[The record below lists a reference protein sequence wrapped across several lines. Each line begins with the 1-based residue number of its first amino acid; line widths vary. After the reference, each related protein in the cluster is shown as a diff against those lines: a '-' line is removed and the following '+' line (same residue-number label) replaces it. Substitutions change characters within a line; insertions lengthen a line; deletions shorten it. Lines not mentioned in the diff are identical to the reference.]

1 MRMYMLSDFTKAKW
15 SEYRKKKKH
24 AMEYL
29 SKERYDEIAAE
40 LNNLITVVYP
50 KVKDDLSEARA
61 QGDLSE
67 NCGYRAARSAQAKT
81 IGRIRFLQRVLENSR
96 IIDVSQ
102 LPKDKVGLLSKVE
115 FTNVTTNARMTCTI
129 VSPHEMNLEEG
140 KISLK
145 SPIGLALMGKKIGD
159 VAEVQAPSG
168 TMKLKIEKIIT
179 FGSSD
184 NISAHQ
190 GDFLNKD

>member
-1 MRMYMLSDFTKAKW
+1 
-15 SEYRKKKKH
+15 
-24 AMEYL
+24 MEYL

-40 LNNLITVVYP
+40 LDNLINVVYP

-81 IGRIRFLQRVLENSR
+81 ISRIRFLQRVLEHSR
-96 IIDVSQ
+96 VIDTKL
-102 LPKDKVGLLSKVE
+102 LPKDEVSLLSKVE
-115 FTNVTTNARMTCTI
+115 FTNLNIGKRMSYTI

-145 SPIGLALMGKKIGD
+145 SPFGAALMGKHVGD
-159 VAEVQAPSG
+159 VAEVHAPSG
-168 TMKLKIEKIIT
+168 VIRLRIE
-179 FGSSD
+179 
-184 NISAHQ
+184 NISFDSE
-190 GDFLNKD
+190 G